1 MSIPGRIKTET
12 NEPVPRVTLS
22 LQPVGRAPNFLSM
35 IAGMTVPDAN
45 GTFTI
50 RSVTP
55 GDYKLSITG
64 LPSDMYVKD
73 ARLENKDPLEGLTIL
88 DRVDGALD
96 LTISSKSGQLDG
108 SVIDA
113 YGKPVSNVQVVIVPD
128 RLRNRQD
135 LYKTAITN
143 QDGQFNLRGVAPG
156 DYRVFA
162 WEDIEPF
169 AYFDPDVLKAFEPR
183 AKPVR
188 VQESS
193 KATVEVR
200 LIPAA
205 Y

>member
-1 MSIPGRIKTET
+1 
-12 NEPVPRVTLS
+12 
-22 LQPVGRAPNFLSM
+22 
-35 IAGMTVPDAN
+35 
-45 GTFTI
+45 
-50 RSVTP
+50 
-55 GDYKLSITG
+55 
-64 LPSDMYVKD
+64 MYVRD

-96 LTISSKSGQLDG
+96 LTMSSKSGQLDG

-113 YGKPVSNVQVVIVPD
+113 DGKPVSNVQVVIVPD
-128 RLRNRQD
+128 RFRNRQD
-135 LYKTAITN
+135 LYKTATTN
-143 QDGQFNLRGVAPG
+143 QDGQFNFRGVAPG

-169 AYFDPDVLKAFEPR
+169 AYFDPDVLKAFEPQ

-193 KATVEVR
+193 KATVEVK
-200 LIPAA
+200 LIPGA